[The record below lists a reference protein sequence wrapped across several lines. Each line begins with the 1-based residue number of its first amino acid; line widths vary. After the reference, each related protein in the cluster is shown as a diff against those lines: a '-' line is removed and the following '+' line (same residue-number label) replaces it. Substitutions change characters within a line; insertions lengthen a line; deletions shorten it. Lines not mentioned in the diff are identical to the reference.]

1 MPMIFKHGPAV
12 LRVFSSKVLNAFD
25 CEIAHTGVD

>member
-12 LRVFSSKVLNAFD
+12 LRVFSSKVLNAFGCD
-25 CEIAHTGVD
+25 IALASFD